1 MAHLAKLENNL
12 VIQIIV
18 VDDSIEKKEEFAFD
32 LFGGTWKLVKENKK
46 FPTIGGKYL
55 AEDDVF
61 IGLKPFESW
70 ILNSSYEWE
79 APKPYP
85 NDGDSYYWDEDSQ
98 EWIKSYER

>member
-1 MAHLAKLENNL
+1 MAYLAKLENNL
-12 VIQIIV
+12 VVQIIV
-18 VDDSIEKKEEFAFD
+18 IDDSIENKEKFASD
-32 LFGGTWKLVKENKK
+32 LICGTWKLIKEDQK

-61 IGLKPFESW
+61 IGPQPFELW

-85 NDGDSYYWDEDSQ
+85 NDGDSYYWNEDSQ
-98 EWIKSYER
+98 EWMK